1 MRHILLGFLV
11 IVMAGTL
18 REKWMAITQAV
29 AGSILLILGLIRW
42 IKEPLKPTPPKLSSK
57 K

>member
-1 MRHILLGFLV
+1 MRHVFLGFLV

-29 AGSILLILGLIRW
+29 AGSILVILGLVRW
-42 IKEPLKPTPPKLSSK
+42 IKEPPKSIPPKLSSK